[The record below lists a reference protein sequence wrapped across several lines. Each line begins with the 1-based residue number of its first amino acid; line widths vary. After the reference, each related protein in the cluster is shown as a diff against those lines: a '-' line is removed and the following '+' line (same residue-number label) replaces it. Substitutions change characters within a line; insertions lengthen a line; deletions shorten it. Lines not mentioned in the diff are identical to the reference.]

1 MDSGIYVNY
10 TFDKQDIY
18 VEITK
23 LVDSAI
29 DENNLIAYETN
40 VTEITNVITKEFGI
54 SLSDG
59 KTLRCVLKK
68 SENFSC
74 LLMLCE
80 LPKKHEDTFS
90 LGEIKNQIELKEEH
104 IKYNFYILPVK
115 NEEKCQIG
123 GSGAYIMFSY
133 PKTLDFTSKD
143 SITIDFEMENPEKS
157 TGIKLNPE
165 GKELDCIN
173 GRVTKRCTVNKSH
186 FENNKNGYYF
196 THHLNHLNNSII
208 FHEVSPIHVTLTDGG
223 DESDTTDGS
232 DDHSDEGS
240 QSQKEDEPTQPSKV
254 NVGIIVGS
262 VLGGVALI
270 AAIVIIILVVR
281 KKKANSGG
289 LNGTNG
295 NILPNSGQVELIE
308 GDKFE

>member
-1 MDSGIYVNY
+1 M
-10 TFDKQDIY
+10 
-18 VEITK
+18 
-23 LVDSAI
+23 
-29 DENNLIAYETN
+29 
-40 VTEITNVITKEFGI
+40 VII
-54 SLSDG
+54 S
-59 KTLRCVLKK
+59 
-68 SENFSC
+68 
-74 LLMLCE
+74 
-80 LPKKHEDTFS
+80 
-90 LGEIKNQIELKEEH
+90 
-104 IKYNFYILPVK
+104 
-115 NEEKCQIG
+115 
-123 GSGAYIMFSY
+123 
-133 PKTLDFTSKD
+133 
-143 SITIDFEMENPEKS
+143 
-157 TGIKLNPE
+157 
-165 GKELDCIN
+165 
-173 GRVTKRCTVNKSH
+173 

-208 FHEVSPIHVTLTDGG
+208 FHEVSPIHVTLQDGG

>member
-1 MDSGIYVNY
+1 
-10 TFDKQDIY
+10 
-18 VEITK
+18 
-23 LVDSAI
+23 
-29 DENNLIAYETN
+29 
-40 VTEITNVITKEFGI
+40 
-54 SLSDG
+54 
-59 KTLRCVLKK
+59 
-68 SENFSC
+68 
-74 LLMLCE
+74 
-80 LPKKHEDTFS
+80 
-90 LGEIKNQIELKEEH
+90 
-104 IKYNFYILPVK
+104 
-115 NEEKCQIG
+115 
-123 GSGAYIMFSY
+123 
-133 PKTLDFTSKD
+133 
-143 SITIDFEMENPEKS
+143 MENPEKS

-173 GRVTKRCTVNKSH
+173 GRFTKRCTVNKSH

-232 DDHSDEGS
+232 DEGS
-240 QSQKEDEPTQPSKV
+240 QSQKEEDPTQPSKV
-254 NVGIIVGS
+254 NAWVIVGS

-295 NILPNSGQVELIE
+295 NLLPNSGQVELIE